1 MRERLTREHGSE
13 PRAVELA
20 DALGWSESR
29 IHDVLRAERPG
40 EQLDRIADGREASLA
55 DLLDDP
61 LAADAYEDVLDRI
74 ALAQL
79 RPLVLRL
86 TERER
91 QVLALRADGASL
103 REVGRGLGV
112 SGERVRALESRAVA
126 KLRAGAR
133 SGVDTGQ
140 RLLTSQRED
149 PDGVSQPPLPEEV

>member
-1 MRERLTREHGSE
+1 MRSAGARGE
-13 PRAVELA
+13 
-20 DALGWSESR
+20 
-29 IHDVLRAERPG
+29 IHDVLRSERPG
-40 EQLDRIADGREASLA
+40 EQLDRVAEGREASLA

-61 LAADAYEDVLDRI
+61 LAVDAYEDVLDRI

-91 QVLALRADGASL
+91 QVLALRADGGSL
-103 REVGRGLGV
+103 REVGRQLGV

-140 RLLTSQRED
+140 RLLTRESEG
-149 PDGVSQPPLPEEV
+149 PDMAPEPPLPEEV